1 MNTPECEKKRK
12 RGRRTLCTPQKI
24 KALCRL
30 LSTACTIRTACEA
43 TSISEASFHDWAA
56 RGELGEK
63 PFSEFLDAVTCA
75 RGQGKAKLVKSILDS
90 GDWRAHLEILARV
103 YPDEYA
109 KTEPRVI
116 IVQQNPVPPM
126 PPPVVETTHEWHKD
140 ADVPPE
146 LVRYLDL
153 LQGADSIST
162 WKKVSASNSNGGRN
176 E

>member
-1 MNTPECEKKRK
+1 MSNK
-12 RGRRTLCTPQKI
+12 
-24 KALCRL
+24 
-30 LSTACTIRTACEA
+30 SSSNACNVSSNFRSSPNFT
-43 TSISEASFHDWAA
+43 FV
-56 RGELGEK
+56 
-63 PFSEFLDAVTCA
+63 EFLEAVTRA

-126 PPPVVETTHEWHKD
+126 PPPTVTTTAEWHKE

-153 LQGADSIST
+153 LQRADRISIR
-162 WKKVSASNSNGGRN
+162 KKVSAANSNGEGDK
-176 E
+176 